1 MSARSFQSWGMPTF
15 ACRSLWY
22 HKRLMAKF
30 LLVEDDPELTTTVQ
44 TFLRASGHVVE
55 HTSRGEEAL
64 QFQ

>member
-1 MSARSFQSWGMPTF
+1 MPTF